1 MESVDSRHNINWET
15 EYSAA
20 NYTANLITA
29 LQTCKQRIQ
38 QTGKL
43 YCKLAYYILQTWQ
56 IHCKPD
62 NNPATCKQRI
72 EQTGKLY
79 CKPANY
85 ILYVYSKP
93 INYFA
98 NLPNINCKPATTLQ
112 TWQPHCNPFEY
123 VLDTYHL
130 HYTNIQLY
138 TYTANLPS
146 TLQTFPQHRKP
157 ANYTA
162 NLPKKV
168 FVDLI

>member
-112 TWQPHCNPFEY
+112 TSNFIRIQQTC
-123 VLDTYHL
+123 HL
-130 HYTNIQLY
+130 HCKLFHN
-138 TYTANLPS
+138 TANL
-146 TLQTFPQHRKP
+146 QTIPQ
-157 ANYTA
+157 TCQ
-162 NLPKKV
+162 KKY
-168 FVDLI
+168 LWI